1 MLHFETIPDGLPL
14 TDEDA
19 DVTQDIVSLCKS
31 VIENMLIP
39 FRELLARLHDSD
51 TAGLIPPVTCLV
63 SDVGMAFTTQVETY
77 LETTVSVSLTT

>member
-63 SDVGMAFTTQVETY
+63 SDVGMANFSCGVK
-77 LETTVSVSLTT
+77 SVRGG

>member
-63 SDVGMAFTTQVETY
+63 SVIFY
-77 LETTVSVSLTT
+77 LLIWVLIR